1 MLTYEEIR
9 DIDPYIRMMRVKKT
23 YGLTGKWRDLD
34 HVFTYLVSGSADFII
49 GGVSH
54 TLTAGDVILFPP
66 LLTHMIIQ
74 RDQQLLTQYIFH
86 FDFYEDKRRT
96 AIPNHDILGSKD
108 ENIVPQKELL
118 MKNEAVISHFCEEL
132 RQEFMHQYLMMRA
145 EFMEH
150 REGREYF
157 LKQYCRMILAM
168 TLRSAESEKMDQL
181 KNKKAWALVEKT
193 VNFLNSVPV
202 DEELS
207 NDEIAFH
214 IGVSPNYLTKSFSA
228 CLGVSLHQ
236 YIIMMRMEKA
246 QKLLLNGKENIT
258 EVAQKLGYSNIF
270 VFSKAFKR
278 YSGVSPSYFIEHT
291 VNIEQE
297 NMSMFNHDNKEV
309 N

>member
-1 MLTYEEIR
+1 
-9 DIDPYIRMMRVKKT
+9 MMRVKKT

-118 MKNEAVISHFCEEL
+118 MKNEAVISHFCEE
-132 RQEFMHQYLMMRA
+132 
-145 EFMEH
+145 
-150 REGREYF
+150 
-157 LKQYCRMILAM
+157 CRMILAM
-168 TLRSAESEKMDQL
+168 TLRSAEPEKMDQL

>member
-1 MLTYEEIR
+1 MTYEEIR

-96 AIPNHDILGSKD
+96 AIPNHDILGSED
-108 ENIVPQKELL
+108 ENIVPKKELL
-118 MKNEAVISHFCEEL
+118 MKNEAVISHFSEEL

-145 EFMEH
+145 EFMDH

-168 TLRSAESEKMDQL
+168 TLRSAEPEKMDEL

-214 IGVSPNYLTKSFSA
+214 IGVSPNYLTKSFSE

-246 QKLLLNGKENIT
+246 QKLLLSGKENNRKRRSGQMSGKISQG
-258 EVAQKLGYSNIF
+258 ECCRH
-270 VFSKAFKR
+270 AFCDAEL
-278 YSGVSPSYFIEHT
+278 VLSYG
-291 VNIEQE
+291 
-297 NMSMFNHDNKEV
+297 NH
-309 N
+309 

>member
-1 MLTYEEIR
+1 MTYEEIR

-96 AIPNHDILGSKD
+96 AIPNHDILGSED
-108 ENIVPQKELL
+108 ENIVPKKELL
-118 MKNEAVISHFCEEL
+118 MKNEAVISHFSEEL

-145 EFMEH
+145 EFMDH

-168 TLRSAESEKMDQL
+168 TLRSAEPEKMDEL

-214 IGVSPNYLTKSFSA
+214 IGVSPNYLTKSFSE

-246 QKLLLNGKENIT
+246 QKLLLSGKENIRKRRSGQMSGKISQG
-258 EVAQKLGYSNIF
+258 ECCRH
-270 VFSKAFKR
+270 AFCDAEL
-278 YSGVSPSYFIEHT
+278 VLSYG
-291 VNIEQE
+291 
-297 NMSMFNHDNKEV
+297 NH
-309 N
+309 